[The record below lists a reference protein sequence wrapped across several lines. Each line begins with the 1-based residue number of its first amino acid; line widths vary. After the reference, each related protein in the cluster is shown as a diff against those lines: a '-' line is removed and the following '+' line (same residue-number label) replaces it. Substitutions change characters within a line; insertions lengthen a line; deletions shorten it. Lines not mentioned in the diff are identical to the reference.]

1 MLLRLLCANDGDG
14 SILTVFL
21 APAVDIRAV
30 THEGCMGKPHRSTS
44 RFTFKKFDEW
54 FLVTEILSY
63 WDKRYEYTKTRTDT
77 KGMIQC
83 LSMSSNRTIW
93 PDI

>member
-21 APAVDIRAV
+21 APAVNIRAV
-30 THEGCMGKPHRSTS
+30 THEGRMSESHRSTS
-44 RFTFKKFDEW
+44 RFTFRRFDEW

-77 KGMIQC
+77 KRMIQY
-83 LSMSSNRTIW
+83 LSVSSNRIIW